1 MANTYIYNMSDLW
14 TVPTQQYAA
23 IGMNV
28 TDTASL
34 ANSHLLRLQVG
45 SVNRFTI
52 DKTGNAVGAS
62 FFGTGTVSAPAITT
76 NGIFTAGN
84 TIGNAALFYD
94 SGNNTLAQF
103 NANVNTDIQVT
114 FTNINTGNN
123 ASADFVLYDNLGI
136 LANNFVNMGINGNNY
151 NQATWTINGPSDAY
165 LYTGNTSFAIGT
177 NGTSSN
183 LVFFT
188 GGTLAAN
195 ERMRL
200 TNVSVIIANSS
211 ALVANGSNGAV
222 GAVLS
227 SNGTGI
233 NWTTSLANVSS
244 MTFTNTTSTAVAN
257 ASNLRIGN
265 GTTNSVFTSNSLTLS
280 NTSSVSVINVSTIA
294 LGNGTAAVANT
305 VLTTSS
311 IVVQNSSAS
320 ISIVNPANLTITSNT
335 GLNIGTPTLAA
346 NGFSYLPNGLLA
358 NWGWVSANTISGTIT
373 FTRAFTAVPY
383 SVQLTAAVAAA
394 NNPYHSANPTTS
406 GATVRNQ
413 STGTGANVFYFAI
426 GV

>member
-136 LANNFVNMGINGNNY
+136 LANNFVNMGINGNNF

-165 LYTGNTSFAIGT
+165 LFTGNTSLAIGT
-177 NGTSSN
+177 NGASSN

-200 TNVSVIIANSS
+200 TNVSVIIANST

-233 NWTTSLANVSS
+233 NWTTSFANVSS
-244 MTFTNTTSTAVAN
+244 MTFTNSTSTAVAN
-257 ASNLRIGN
+257 ASNLRIGS
-265 GTTNSVFTSNSLTLS
+265 GTANSVLTSNSLT
-280 NTSSVSVINVSTIA
+280 IA
-294 LGNGTAAVANT
+294 
-305 VLTTSS
+305 
-311 IVVQNSSAS
+311 NSSAS

-394 NNPYHSANPTTS
+394 NNPYHSATPTTS

>member
-136 LANNFVNMGINGNNY
+136 LANNFVNMGINGNNF

-165 LYTGNTSFAIGT
+165 LFTGNTSFAIGT

-200 TNVSVIIANSS
+200 TNVSVIIANST

-244 MTFTNTTSTAVAN
+244 MTFTNSTSTAVAN
-257 ASNLRIGN
+257 ASNLRIGS
-265 GTTNSVFTSNSLTLS
+265 GTANSVLTSNSLT
-280 NTSSVSVINVSTIA
+280 IA
-294 LGNGTAAVANT
+294 
-305 VLTTSS
+305 
-311 IVVQNSSAS
+311 NSSAS

-394 NNPYHSANPTTS
+394 NNPYHSATPTTS

>member
-136 LANNFVNMGINGNNY
+136 LANNFVNMGINGNNF

-165 LYTGNTSFAIGT
+165 LFTGNTSFAIGT
-177 NGTSSN
+177 NGASSN

-200 TNVSVIIANSS
+200 TNVSVIIANST

-233 NWTTSLANVSS
+233 NWTTSFANVSS
-244 MTFTNTTSTAVAN
+244 MTFTNSTSTAVAN

-265 GTTNSVFTSNSLTLS
+265 GTANSVLTSNSLT
-280 NTSSVSVINVSTIA
+280 IA
-294 LGNGTAAVANT
+294 
-305 VLTTSS
+305 
-311 IVVQNSSAS
+311 NSSAS

-383 SVQLTAAVAAA
+383 SVTLTAAVAAA

>member
-136 LANNFVNMGINGNNY
+136 LANNFVNMGINGNNF

-165 LYTGNTSFAIGT
+165 LFTGNTSFAIGT

-200 TNVSVIIANSS
+200 TNVSVIIANST

-233 NWTTSLANVSS
+233 NWTTSFANVSS
-244 MTFTNTTSTAVAN
+244 MTFTNSTSTAVAN
-257 ASNLRIGN
+257 ASNLRIGS
-265 GTTNSVFTSNSLTLS
+265 GTANSVLTSNSLT
-280 NTSSVSVINVSTIA
+280 IA
-294 LGNGTAAVANT
+294 
-305 VLTTSS
+305 
-311 IVVQNSSAS
+311 NSSAS

-394 NNPYHSANPTTS
+394 NNPYHSATPTTS

>member
-52 DKTGNAVGAS
+52 DKTGNAVGTS

-84 TIGNAALFYD
+84 TTGNAAIYYD
-94 SGNNTLAQF
+94 AANDSVAQF
-103 NANVNTDIQVT
+103 FGNVNNYIQIAL
-114 FTNINTGNN
+114 TNINTGNN
-123 ASADFVLYDNLGI
+123 ASSDFILYDTLGM
-136 LANNFVNMGINGNNY
+136 LANNYIDMGINGNNY
-151 NQATWTINGPSDAY
+151 NQADWTINGPSDAY
-165 LYTGNTSFAIGT
+165 LYTGNTNLAIGT
-177 NGTSSN
+177 GKPSTN
-183 LVFFT
+183 LVFFA

-200 TNVSVIIANSS
+200 TNVSVIIANST

-244 MTFTNTTSTAVAN
+244 MTFTNSTSTAVAN
-257 ASNLRIGN
+257 ASNLRIGS
-265 GTTNSVFTSNSLTLS
+265 GTANSVLTSNSLT
-280 NTSSVSVINVSTIA
+280 IA
-294 LGNGTAAVANT
+294 
-305 VLTTSS
+305 
-311 IVVQNSSAS
+311 NSSAS

-394 NNPYHSANPTTS
+394 NNPYHSATPTTS